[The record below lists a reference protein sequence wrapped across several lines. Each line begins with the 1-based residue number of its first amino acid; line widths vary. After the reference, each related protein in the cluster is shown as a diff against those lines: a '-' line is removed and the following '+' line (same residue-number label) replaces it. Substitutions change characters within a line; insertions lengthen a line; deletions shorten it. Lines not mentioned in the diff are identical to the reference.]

1 MKVRNR
7 QKVFW
12 RDYFMNEPASYTAF
26 WSQDGGLNGEGV
38 FEIYRELRALR
49 SGVQDVA
56 ESIRRLAETLAP
68 VGEESA
74 RRNRQAEEYKE
85 LGTAFSGKVKLH
97 PRTSVFRV
105 KRFD

>member
-1 MKVRNR
+1 VKIRNR

-12 RDYFMNEPASYTAF
+12 RDYFMDEPASYTAF

-38 FEIYRELRALR
+38 FEIYKELRALR
-49 SGVQDVA
+49 LGVQDVA
-56 ESIRRLAETLAP
+56 ESIRQLAETLAP
-68 VGEESA
+68 VGEESV

-85 LGTAFSGKVKLH
+85 LGTAFSGKAKL
-97 PRTSVFRV
+97 PPGALVLRV